1 MFFSGFGQ
9 SFLIGQYFF
18 HIKKDLALT
27 GTDLSIAYSLGTLAA
42 SFNLSTIGS
51 IIDKWSWK
59 KSTLVTVC
67 FIFLGQLI
75 LSQANSLLFLFLG
88 FYVLRC
94 FGQMTLSS
102 IASTLIG
109 KVFGGHRGKFNTMAY
124 YGRSLAEGVLPS
136 IVAFLISIV
145 MWRASFILSGF
156 FILMVMIPT
165 TLLLADRIGKSPIY
179 EDKNRLKNYPP
190 TKKISWID
198 LLSKEKKAF
207 FMMLGFMALPFIL
220 TGIFIQQG
228 DLVKSWGFEMKDAA
242 LAFVFFSCFQIM
254 GNTIFGFLVDKF
266 GAFNLVLFLPLF
278 LSIAIFLLMTG
289 NSLPI
294 FFLAFGVLGFSVGVQ
309 SSVVNAFWAETYGT
323 RYLGKI
329 KGMDSTMVVLSTSLS
344 PLVFSFLLDRGYSF
358 SYVMGLCLGL
368 LGFSLISLFL
378 GTRLFKFSN

>member
-9 SFLIGQYFF
+9 SFLLGQYFF
-18 HIKKDLALT
+18 HIKKDLLLT

-59 KSTLVTVC
+59 KSTLVTVS

-88 FYVLRC
+88 FYVLLC

-102 IASTLIG
+102 ITATLIG

-124 YGRSLAEGVLPS
+124 YGRSLAEGILPS
-136 IVAFLISIV
+136 FVAFLISVV
-145 MWRASFILSGF
+145 MWRNSFILSGF
-156 FILMVMIPT
+156 FILIIMVPT

-179 EDKNRLKNYPP
+179 ADKNRLKNTSP
-190 TKKISWID
+190 TKNMSWKD

-207 FMMLGFMALPFIL
+207 FMMLGFTALPFIL

-228 DLVKSWGFEMKDAA
+228 DLVESRGFEMKDAA
-242 LAFVFFSCFQIM
+242 LGFVFFSCFQII
-254 GNTIFGFLVDKF
+254 GNTIFGFLVDRF

-278 LSIAIFLLMTG
+278 LSVAIFLLMTG
-289 NSLPI
+289 SSLQL
-294 FFLAFGVLGFSVGVQ
+294 FFIAFGFLGFSVGVQ
-309 SSVVNAFWAETYGT
+309 NSVVNAFWAEAYGT
-323 RYLGKI
+323 RCLGRI
-329 KGMDSTMVVLSTSLS
+329 KGMDSTMVVLSTSLA
-344 PLVFSFLLDRGYSF
+344 PLVFSFLLDQGFSF
-358 SYVMGLCLGL
+358 SFVMGMCLGL
-368 LGFSLISLFL
+368 LGVSLITLFL
-378 GTRLFKFSN
+378 GIRMFKFSS